1 MDKSKFYLNKIY
13 FIQTKS
19 FRTGARQCWIVSS
32 PSREEAEKLLV
43 EGGWVVNNGYGF
55 EILSSEE
62 VENIVDTDEE
72 MNGKT
77 YIKMHN

>member
-1 MDKSKFYLNKIY
+1 MNKNQIY
-13 FIQTKS
+13 FIKTKS

-32 PSREEAEKLLV
+32 PSKIEAEKLL
-43 EGGWVVNNGYGF
+43 EDEGWVLNNGYGY

-62 VENIVDTDEE
+62 VENMVDTDET

-77 YIKMHN
+77 YIKIHN

>member
-1 MDKSKFYLNKIY
+1 MNRNKIY

-19 FRTGARQCWIVSS
+19 FRTEARQCWVVSS
-32 PSREEAEKLLV
+32 PSKEEAEKLLA
-43 EGGWVVNNGYGF
+43 EGGWVVNNGYGY

-62 VENIVDTDEE
+62 VKNMVDTDEDLD
-72 MNGKT
+72 GKT

>member
-1 MDKSKFYLNKIY
+1 MNRNKIY

-32 PSREEAEKLLV
+32 PSKVEAEKLLLD
-43 EGGWVVNNGYGF
+43 GGWVVNNGYGYD
-55 EILSSEE
+55 ILSSEE
-62 VENIVDTDEE
+62 VENMIDTYEE
-72 MNGKT
+72 MDGKT

>member
-1 MDKSKFYLNKIY
+1 MNKNQIY

-32 PSREEAEKLLV
+32 PSKIEAEKLL
-43 EGGWVVNNGYGF
+43 EDEGWVLNNGYGY

-62 VENIVDTDEE
+62 VENMVDTDEM

-77 YIKMHN
+77 YIKIHN

>member
-1 MDKSKFYLNKIY
+1 MNHNKIY
-13 FIQTKS
+13 FIQTRNTK
-19 FRTGARQCWIVSS
+19 TGARQCWVVSS
-32 PSREEAEKLLV
+32 PSQIEAETLLK

-62 VENIVDTDEE
+62 VENMVDTFEE
-72 MNGKT
+72 LDGKT